1 MQWWTF
7 PRRMGYRDH
16 FKKYTWSKHNYC
28 NWDYITHFVIHVYV
42 FVGYKVWINPNISV
56 FYAEPGI
63 TLNITCDS
71 DCSNGCHKYWQYEDV
86 IWKFFVEQRV
96 QLNVPLKGVES
107 YRCTVADRNRKRF
120 HSTTFKIFKR
130 GKWVYIHNKLWV
142 TNGFEIFN
150 MTFHQLNLYVYQAHN
165 RWQTAEVLLLLVRAF
180 ASHDRGW
187 LIKIGHGLP
196 LLIILSMSVLL

>member
-16 FKKYTWSKHNYC
+16 LKKIHMIKAYC

-71 DCSNGCHKYWQYEDV
+71 DCSKGCHKYWQYEDV
-86 IWKFFVEQRV
+86 TWKFFEEQRV
-96 QLNVPLKGVES
+96 QLNVPLKGKES
-107 YRCTVADRNRKRF
+107 YRCVVSDPDWNRF
-120 HSTTFKIFKR
+120 SSPTFKISER
-130 GKWVYIHNKLWV
+130 GICLCQQYTIYKSL
-142 TNGFEIFN
+142 
-150 MTFHQLNLYVYQAHN
+150 
-165 RWQTAEVLLLLVRAF
+165 
-180 ASHDRGW
+180 
-187 LIKIGHGLP
+187 
-196 LLIILSMSVLL
+196 